1 MTTNLNLALGDRVIY
16 TQEAHDHDDQ
26 RDMQGTRRLE
36 VGEEYTIVEMSGTHG
51 TILGFYSDSDETWEP
66 GERVEEICLEGTEWW
81 IPISCVTPVEALQ
94 LGEHWRVIRKI
105 KQIDATRKLLGYKY

>member
-51 TILGFYSDSDETWEP
+51 TIL
-66 GERVEEICLEGTEWW
+66 
-81 IPISCVTPVEALQ
+81 
-94 LGEHWRVIRKI
+94 
-105 KQIDATRKLLGYKY
+105 